1 MRSLLILA
9 TLALVCF
16 VDKNSAAAVRRDDG
30 FSKDD
35 ADVFND
41 IGKTTDKLLNSD
53 ATPDNTFGD
62 TVFTAPNDATH

>member
-30 FSKDD
+30 SSKDN
-35 ADVFND
+35 AGLFND
-41 IGKTTDKLLNSD
+41 IGKIADEVSNSD
-53 ATPDNTFGD
+53 ATPDNPFGD
-62 TVFTAPNDATH
+62 TVFTAPNDAAH